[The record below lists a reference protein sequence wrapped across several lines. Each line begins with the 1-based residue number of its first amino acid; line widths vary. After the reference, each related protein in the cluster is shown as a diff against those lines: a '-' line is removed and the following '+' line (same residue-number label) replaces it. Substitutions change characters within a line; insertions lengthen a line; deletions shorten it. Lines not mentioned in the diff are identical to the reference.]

1 MKKQFYIYMSK
12 DGNAYSSGVGVY
24 VYAETEF
31 EAIKEAQKR
40 HPDLK
45 VAKISIK

>member
-1 MKKQFYIYMSK
+1 MKKQYYIFMSK
-12 DGNAYSSGVGVY
+12 DGNAYSSGVGIY

-31 EAIKEAQKR
+31 EAIKEAEKR

-45 VAKISIK
+45 VAKISVK